1 MTYKE
6 KSKILECTDYIC
18 LQESCAEQFF
28 FYEERGRDCPFLFHR
43 NSVSKD
49 NGAPFVS
56 YRQQLESSHLNTRK
70 KKRRK
75 TEHLNICG
83 VTNVLITQS
92 TDNTTKSN
100 INLKRR
106 QGSPRLACPV
116 LTFTRAYISPALF
129 ITCRKRD
136 RLRSKPLPSQEHLI
150 SLHFSKLSRF
160 SLKS

>member
-1 MTYKE
+1 ML
-6 KSKILECTDYIC
+6 S
-18 LQESCAEQFF
+18 SF

-56 YRQQLESSHLNTRK
+56 YRQQLDVESSQLNTRK

-75 TEHLNICG
+75 TEHLKICG

-92 TDNTTKSN
+92 TDNATKSN

-106 QGSPRLACPV
+106 QCSPCLACPV

-150 SLHFSKLSRF
+150 SLHSSKLSRL